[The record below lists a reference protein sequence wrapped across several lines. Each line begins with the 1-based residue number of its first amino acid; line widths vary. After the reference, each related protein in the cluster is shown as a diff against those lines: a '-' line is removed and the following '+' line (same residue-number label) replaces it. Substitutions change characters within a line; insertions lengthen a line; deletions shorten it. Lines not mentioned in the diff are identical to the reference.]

1 MPWDPQPLGAAQQGR
16 DELPVILGS
25 SADGA
30 AEALL
35 IVSRPANGRVRVRE
49 WSGANW
55 SAPPRERELAA
66 HELLAEVEAA
76 QRAGRRLNHSLYGLR
91 LWLSGAAP

>member
-1 MPWDPQPLGAAQQGR
+1 MPWDPQPLGAAQAGR
-16 DELPVILGS
+16 DELPVIIGAGGDGS
-25 SADGA
+25 P
-30 AEALL
+30 EALL
-35 IVSRPANGRVRVRE
+35 IVSRPVDGRVRVRE

-66 HELLAEVEAA
+66 NDLLAEAEAA